1 MSNKLTQILD
11 IKRVKNYPLYMVIP
25 AVLILLL
32 LTIYPFIYLIYV
44 RSHIWPISPTLPKIF
59 LGFGQFTYLFQDP
72 TFIESLKVTV
82 NLMVVGV
89 TIQIALGTLLAI
101 LLSTKTR
108 ITSYFTLPFMI
119 PVFISPV
126 VVGLIVYLYLSRS
139 GPLGFLSLLYT
150 PTAMIIAQ
158 MLLVIPIIAAL
169 SAQIIEDLHIEYRDL
184 FRSLNVSTFKAI
196 MAYII
201 DARMSLLTVI
211 LAGFGR
217 AISEV
222 GAVSIVGGNI
232 DHLTRVMTTAI
243 ALETSRG
250 NLSLAL
256 ALGFILLAIALGVN
270 IFAVKVKNWAM
281 DK

>member
-1 MSNKLTQILD
+1 MQ
-11 IKRVKNYPLYMVIP
+11 
-25 AVLILLL
+25 LISESFY
-32 LTIYPFIYLIYV
+32 TAFSLI
-44 RSHIWPISPTLPKIF
+44 IS
-59 LGFGQFTYLFQDP
+59 GDSDLFE
-72 TFIESLKVTV
+72 I
-82 NLMVVGV
+82 
-89 TIQIALGTLLAI
+89 I
-101 LLSTKTR
+101 LLSIKVSL
-108 ITSYFTLPFMI
+108 TSLLGSVAIGLPLGAFLAI
-119 PVFISPV
+119 HRFRFRSVLISILNAMMGMPPV
-126 VVGLIVYLYLSRS
+126 VVGLIVYLYLSRT

-169 SAQIIEDLHIEYRDL
+169 STQIIEDLHNEYRDL
-184 FRSLNVSTFKAI
+184 FYSLNVPTFKALI
-196 MAYII
+196 AYLV
-201 DARMSLLTVI
+201 DARISLLTVV

-256 ALGFILLAIALGVN
+256 ALGFILLAIAVGVN
-270 IFAVKVKNWAM
+270 LFATRAKYWAM
-281 DK
+281 DN

>member
-1 MSNKLTQILD
+1 MQLFSESLQT
-11 IKRVKNYPLYMVIP
+11 
-25 AVLILLL
+25 A
-32 LTIYPFIYLIYV
+32 FYLIV
-44 RSHIWPISPTLPKIF
+44 SGNSDLFEIIMLSIKVSLTSLLGSIVIGLP
-59 LGFGQFTYLFQDP
+59 LGAF
-72 TFIESLKVTV
+72 
-82 NLMVVGV
+82 
-89 TIQIALGTLLAI
+89 LAI
-101 LLSTKTR
+101 HRFRLRSIILS
-108 ITSYFTLPFMI
+108 ILNALMGI
-119 PVFISPV
+119 PPV

-158 MLLVIPIIAAL
+158 MLLVIPIITAL

-184 FRSLNVSTFKAI
+184 FRSLNVPTFKAL

-281 DK
+281 EK